1 MHVILHDDIK
11 LFRPYVQML
20 KGAGSQFLAVSEG
33 VSPGIA
39 SPAGGRVYCC
49 GQRQSG
55 CMTQGRHRDRC
66 RPPSVNEA
74 VYQTGF
80 GRGRDRGI

>member
-39 SPAGGRVYCC
+39 SPAGGRVYAADNAN
-49 GQRQSG
+49 Q
-55 CMTQGRHRDRC
+55 
-66 RPPSVNEA
+66 A
-74 VYQTGF
+74 A
-80 GRGRDRGI
+80 